1 MKSRL
6 IIFVICLLVLN
17 GIGYAQSIKVTGQVI
32 DEQNIE
38 IPGVSV
44 ALKGASGVGTI
55 TDLDGNFTLMVTG
68 AKPVLE
74 VSFVGYKKQDV
85 TVTKGKPM
93 RIILHEDAQQLDEVV
108 VVGFGSQKKEN
119 LTGAVK
125 SVDTKVL
132 SSRPITSVVDVLQ
145 VAVAGLNITNYM
157 G

>member
-6 IIFVICLLVLN
+6 IFVICLLVLN

-85 TVTKGKPM
+85 TVTKA
-93 RIILHEDAQQLDEVV
+93 HEDYTA
-108 VVGFGSQKKEN
+108 
-119 LTGAVK
+119 
-125 SVDTKVL
+125 
-132 SSRPITSVVDVLQ
+132 
-145 VAVAGLNITNYM
+145 
-157 G
+157 